1 MLAGWLVFSNVPDA
15 IAMIGIGLIAVCGA
29 AGAWL
34 TVRMEKAKEF
44 MRQYSASWLAAN
56 PVENKADKVP
66 KGLFD

>member
-1 MLAGWLVFSNVPDA
+1 MPVILNE
-15 IAMIGIGLIAVCGA
+15 GA
-29 AGAWL
+29 YGAWL

-44 MRQYSASWLAAN
+44 MRQYPANWLAAN